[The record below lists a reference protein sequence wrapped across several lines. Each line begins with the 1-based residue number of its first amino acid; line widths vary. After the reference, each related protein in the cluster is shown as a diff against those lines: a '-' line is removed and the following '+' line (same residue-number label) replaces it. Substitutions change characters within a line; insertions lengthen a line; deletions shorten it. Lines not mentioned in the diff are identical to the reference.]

1 MGEVVDF
8 GGPTSLDIPPDKV
21 LAGAQGQNLSMVM
34 VIGECADG
42 ELYYASS
49 TSDLAALIL
58 ALEMCKHELLKQ
70 ALG

>member
-8 GGPTSLDIPPDKV
+8 SGPTLLDIPPEKV
-21 LAGAQGQNLSMVM
+21 LTGAIESGLTMCI

-42 ELYYASS
+42 EIYHASS

>member
-1 MGEVVDF
+1 
-8 GGPTSLDIPPDKV
+8 
-21 LAGAQGQNLSMVM
+21 MVM

-42 ELYYASS
+42 EIYHASS